1 MEYFIHF
8 LQQTTMQ
15 CLEYKHL
22 NQYLNASIG
31 PDDSCRS
38 LGTREGQNKEELVDI
53 NKDCDGPR
61 WPVSG
66 IGVSYSFIHK
76 CHDV

>member
-1 MEYFIHF
+1 MEHFILF

-31 PDDSCRS
+31 AVDSCRS
-38 LGTREGQNKEELVDI
+38 LGTLEGPNKEGLVDI

-66 IGVSYSFIHK
+66 INR
-76 CHDV
+76 